1 MMKEQKMQINKLDP
15 PDGVYYESESSE
27 VDELEPHKQG
37 STEDEIDS
45 EDANEFKH
53 KINTFSNK
61 YKIRPNLELVDQE
74 NEAKKEIRQGAFG
87 VSRSGTEM
95 KANR

>member
-53 KINTFSNK
+53 KINTFANK
-61 YKIRPNLELVDQE
+61 YKIRPNLELSTRRTKPRRKSDRE
-74 NEAKKEIRQGAFG
+74 RLGSAG
-87 VSRSGTEM
+87 VGL
-95 KANR
+95 K